1 MEKMHIYSTKTD
13 TNVRSLSPVMLC
25 FLSLYKLGLVF
36 EQFGVLAAVGDGESV
51 LWPSASKAS
60 LDKTLTIFWADGVTA
75 EMEDWSLF
83 VFLIY

>member
-1 MEKMHIYSTKTD
+1 
-13 TNVRSLSPVMLC
+13 MLC
-25 FLSLYKLGLVF
+25 FLSLYKLGLIF
-36 EQFGVLAAVGDGESV
+36 EQFGVLAAVGDDESV